1 MHAGFDP
8 TNVIRLPTPPKW
20 LRWSAV
26 VVVASGLFVAS
37 VLTPPSS
44 GVPELGPLGL
54 VGFDKWLHTVA
65 YASLSGVLF
74 LALATSRRPRRAF
87 VAAVVLAALYGVGIE
102 LVQAPLP
109 ARAAD
114 PTDALANT
122 FGAVLGS
129 VAALFG
135 RRLVAPLVF
144 GDSRSHDETTASGE

>member
-1 MHAGFDP
+1 MNAGFDVSD
-8 TNVIRLPTPPKW
+8 VIRLPTPPTW

-37 VLTPPSS
+37 VLTPPSG

-65 YASLSGVLF
+65 YAALGGTLF
-74 LALATSRRPRRAF
+74 LALAPLRRPTRAF
-87 VAAVVLAALYGVGIE
+87 VAAVVFAALYGVGIE

-122 FGAVLGS
+122 LGALLGG
-129 VAALFG
+129 VTAHFG
-135 RRLVAPLVF
+135 RRLVAPLV
-144 GDSRSHDETTASGE
+144 DARSHDDSTTPSE